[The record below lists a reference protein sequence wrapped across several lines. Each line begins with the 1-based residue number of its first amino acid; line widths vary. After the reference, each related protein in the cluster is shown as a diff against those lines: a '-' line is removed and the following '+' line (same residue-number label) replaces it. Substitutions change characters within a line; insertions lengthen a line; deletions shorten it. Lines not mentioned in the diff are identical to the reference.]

1 MNNVYQK
8 VLEFKR
14 RFPGTIAW
22 RLKKH
27 AKIIEKHIN
36 PDEEVRYVFCGQEND
51 QFYNIFTTCILTLT
65 NKRILMAK
73 KRVLYGYS
81 LTSITPD
88 MYNDME
94 IYEGLIWGK
103 LVIDTIKEK
112 VIISNLS
119 KKSLTEI
126 ETEIST
132 LMMEEKQKYVN
143 KQEG

>member
-14 RFPGTIAW
+14 KFPGTIAW

-51 QFYNIFTTCILTLT
+51 QFYNLFTTCILTLT

-103 LVIDTIKEK
+103 LVIDTIKEYLIYQK
-112 VIISNLS
+112 NL
-119 KKSLTEI
+119 
-126 ETEIST
+126 
-132 LMMEEKQKYVN
+132 
-143 KQEG
+143 

>member
-14 RFPGTIAW
+14 KFPGTIAW

-51 QFYNIFTTCILTLT
+51 QFYNLFTTCILTLT
-65 NKRILMAK
+65 NKRILTAK
-73 KRVLYGYS
+73 IRVLYGYS

-112 VIISNLS
+112 VVISNLS